1 MSNNVKSSQSGRNQ
15 GVRKISGISHSALS
29 DSIRSTKLSHERK
42 VSDLVAKIPPGHPVL
57 GRIKFFESKG
67 IRLTDIPESHP
78 IMIDILGATASIH
91 EERKPDIRPDQ
102 KAKPQSDAKK
112 VSAAK
117 KGELAGN
124 GLKRSKR
131 LVAVVADFKRERE
144 ELMARRLTA
153 KRSIESAMADV
164 VRALDVS
171 FASIAEGKNVFADS
185 STSEMVL
192 RRMEAIAVASRRS
205 FIEQVSSLR
214 RLEVER

>member
-15 GVRKISGISHSALS
+15 GVRKISGISHSALA

-42 VSDLVAKIPPGHPVL
+42 LSELVAKIPPGHPVL

-78 IMIDILGATASIH
+78 IMIDILGATASIQ
-91 EERKPDIRPDQ
+91 EERKPDIRPNQ
-102 KAKPQSDAKK
+102 KPDAKK
-112 VSAAK
+112 PAPVKKADVAA
-117 KGELAGN
+117 N
-124 GLKRSKR
+124 GLKKSKR

-144 ELMARRLTA
+144 EMMARRATA
-153 KRSIESAMADV
+153 KRSIESAMSDV

-171 FASIAEGKNVFADS
+171 FASIAEGKEVFADS
-185 STSEMVL
+185 PTSEMVL